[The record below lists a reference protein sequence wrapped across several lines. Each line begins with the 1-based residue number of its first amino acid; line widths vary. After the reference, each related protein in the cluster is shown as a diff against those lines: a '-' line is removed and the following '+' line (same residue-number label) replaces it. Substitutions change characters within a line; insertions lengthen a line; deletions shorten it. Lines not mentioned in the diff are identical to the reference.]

1 MSGNVVQITT
11 ANWQT
16 EVAASATPVVVDF
29 WAEWCGPCRMLGPVV
44 EELATEMAGKVKF
57 GKCNVDENQDVAGKY
72 GVRSI
77 PTLLVFMNG
86 VVKGQM
92 VGAMTKAMLKERLA
106 GYL

>member
-1 MSGNVVQITT
+1 MTGNVVQITT

-16 EVAASATPVVVDF
+16 EVTASATPVVVDF

-44 EELATEMAGKVKF
+44 EELAAEMSGKVKF

-72 GVRSI
+72 GIRSI
-77 PTLLVFMNG
+77 PTLLVITHG
-86 VVKGQM
+86 EVKGQM

>member
-1 MSGNVVQITT
+1 MTGNVVQITT
-11 ANWQT
+11 ANWPT
-16 EVAASATPVVVDF
+16 EVIASTIPVVVDF

-44 EELATEMAGKVKF
+44 EELAAEMAGQVKF
-57 GKCNVDENQDVAGKY
+57 GKCNVDENQDLAGKY

-77 PTLLVFMNG
+77 PTLLVITKG
-86 VVKGQM
+86 EVKGQM

>member
-1 MSGNVVQITT
+1 MTGNVVQITT

-16 EVAASATPVVVDF
+16 EVTASATPVVVDF

-44 EELATEMAGKVKF
+44 EELAAEMADKVKF

-72 GVRSI
+72 GIRSI
-77 PTLLVFMNG
+77 PTLLVLMNG
-86 VVKGQM
+86 EVKGQM

>member
-1 MSGNVVQITT
+1 MTGNVVQITT
-11 ANWQT
+11 TNWQT
-16 EVAASATPVVVDF
+16 EVAASVTPVVVDF

-44 EELATEMAGKVKF
+44 EELAAEMAGKVKF

-77 PTLLVFMNG
+77 PTLLVFIKG
-86 VVKGQM
+86 EVKGQM
-92 VGAMTKAMLKERLA
+92 GGAMTKAMLKERLA